1 MDRATRRAA
10 KAQLV
15 AGMLHGSSWQE
26 AARSAGLQTSRTTA
40 YRLLH
45 RVRTEGAA
53 ALDDQRHGHPAKLR
67 APVQQWLTEFCRAT
81 PASSGRT
88 VQAALFERFGLE
100 VSISQIN
107 RLRAA
112 LGVRHRAAGMG
123 EKSARCLSE

>member
-1 MDRATRRAA
+1 MDRATSRAA

-15 AGMLHGSSWQE
+15 AEMLQGSSWQE
-26 AARSAGLQTSRTTA
+26 AARRAGLQTSRTTA

-67 APVQQWLTEFCRAT
+67 EPVQHWLAQFCRAA
-81 PASSGRT
+81 PASSGGI
-88 VQAALFERFGLE
+88 VQAALFEQFGLE
-100 VSISQIN
+100 VSISQVN

-112 LGVRHRAAGMG
+112 LGVRRSVPGVG
-123 EKSARCLSE
+123 EKSAP

>member
-15 AGMLHGSSWQE
+15 AGMLRGSCWQE
-26 AARSAGLQTSRTTA
+26 AARSAALQTSRTTA
-40 YRLLH
+40 YRLRQ

-53 ALDDQRHGHPAKLR
+53 ALDDQRHGHPAKLHT
-67 APVQQWLTEFCRAT
+67 PVQQWLTEFCHAT

-88 VQAALFERFGLE
+88 VQAALFKRFGLQ

-112 LGVRHRAAGMG
+112 LGVRRSVPGVG
-123 EKSARCLSE
+123 EKSAS

>member
-1 MDRATRRAA
+1 MDRAARRSA

-15 AGMLHGSSWQE
+15 AEMLHGSSWQE
-26 AARSAGLQTSRTTA
+26 AARSVGLQASRTTA

-45 RVRTEGAA
+45 RVRTEGTG

-67 APVQQWLTEFCRAT
+67 TPVQHWLAEFCRAA

-88 VQAALFERFGLE
+88 VQAALFEQFGLQ
-100 VSISQIN
+100 VSVSQVN

-112 LGVRHRAAGMG
+112 LGVRRPVPGVG
-123 EKSARCLSE
+123 EKSVTCLSE